1 MQIQRLSF
9 INHKSGW
16 NVRDIEFNRTTLL
29 VGASGVGK
37 TQILNAIETVY
48 SIACGNSLNGIE
60 WSVKFVHDGKSYLWN
75 GSFETI
81 DDDYQEFLDARNER
95 KEYTVTREKL
105 ECDGQIIINRDGQ
118 GIELD
123 GNLTVKLDLHKSS
136 IFLLKEEDVVKP
148 VYLAFKR
155 IVTFNFYGA
164 GISIFTDSDK
174 MSMMGLDEIRQ
185 SSAMDPLHK
194 FFFLKKNTLPEY
206 NRIVE
211 AFVEIFPLVEDVDF
225 EMGHFIGERTFPVL
239 KIKEKGVDSWIYQ
252 PNISSGML
260 RTLTQLIIMELA
272 VDGDVILKDEFENGL
287 GINCID
293 KLADSILDSDKD
305 IQVIMTSHH
314 PYIINNIDYRDW
326 KVVTRAGSDVHIHT
340 AEDLKIG
347 ERSKHD
353 AFMQLI
359 NTKAYQTGEA

>member
-37 TQILNAIETVY
+37 TQILNAIETVSDISRGY
-48 SIACGNSLNGIE
+48 SLNGIE
-60 WSVKFVHDGKSYLWN
+60 WSVSFTHEGKSYNWS
-75 GSFETI
+75 GAFESSE
-81 DDDYQEFLDARNER
+81 DDYQVYLFPNYDHKYLILW
-95 KEYTVTREKL
+95 EKL
-105 ECDGQIIINRDGQ
+105 ECDGKVIISRDQQDIVLAGKP
-118 GIELD
+118 
-123 GNLTVKLDLHKSS
+123 TVKLDAHKSS

-148 VYLAFKR
+148 VYTAFNR
-155 IVTFNFYGA
+155 IVNFKFTGT
-164 GISIFTDSDK
+164 GISIYADSDRLFA
-174 MSMMGLDEIRQ
+174 MDVDEIKQ
-185 SSAMDPLHK
+185 SNVLDPLHK
-194 FFFLKKNTLPEY
+194 LFFLKNKQIPEY
-206 NRIVE
+206 ENIRDS
-211 AFVEIFPLVEDVDF
+211 FTDIFPLVVDIDF
-225 EMGHFIGERTFPVL
+225 EIEHLLNERTYPVL

-359 NTKAYQTGEA
+359 NTKAYKTGEA

>member
-37 TQILNAIETVY
+37 TQILNAIGTISGISRGY
-48 SIACGNSLNGIE
+48 SLNGVE
-60 WSVKFVHDGKSYLWN
+60 WSVSFTHEGKAYNWS
-75 GSFETI
+75 GAFETSE
-81 DDDYQEFLDARNER
+81 DDYQVFLVPDSDH
-95 KEYTVTREKL
+95 KYLILWEKL
-105 ECDGQIIINRDGQ
+105 ECDGKVIISRDQ
-118 GIELD
+118 QDIVLV
-123 GNLTVKLDLHKSS
+123 GNPTVKLDAHKSS

-148 VYLAFKR
+148 VYTAFNR
-155 IVTFNFYGA
+155 IVNFKFMGT
-164 GISIFTDSDK
+164 GISIYADSDRLST
-174 MSMMGLDEIRQ
+174 MDVDEIKQ
-185 SSAMDPLHK
+185 SSVLDPLHK
-194 FFFLKKNTLPEY
+194 LFFLKNNNIPEFEDI
-206 NRIVE
+206 RD
-211 AFVEIFPLVEDVDF
+211 AFIDIFPLVDDIDF
-225 EMGHFIGERTFPVL
+225 EMGHLLNERTFPIL
-239 KIKEKGVDSWIYQ
+239 KIKERGVDSWIYQ